1 MSVFLAGL
9 KAAYLLTR
17 RHVNSIDGV
26 LVTCLFNPRGK
37 RPALRIVPL
46 TSGRD
51 LYSYRLDSTD
61 LRNIPSGRECR
72 IPTLSPFALVKQVI
86 DGIFVQINNK
96 DPWSDAILTSFVSS
110 ALQYHHAKSVQRLGY
125 AKLEH
130 VKREHVQSV
139 IHLMRFQ
146 GQTAYGTFVETR
158 IQAFIYLVV
167 EKPTIAT
174 WHSIFQNCQHF
185 CSAVLESQCFLRQ
198 IGCDSAGSGIAGSHT
213 YFAALPS
220 TSKVLRLADDQSA
233 ALSPWFSEYFGSVER
248 SKEHATMLSFRRVD
262 SGEKS
267 RETLLDLRMFGI
279 PALPNQADPSQTNG
293 RLGIRASESADA
305 WFSLSAISLFFVTM
319 QNRPEELSR
328 KLAAVSMENG
338 MGMLALGYFEWLERV
353 AHYHLLNSVMRG
365 YLASLSAQDV
375 EEIMKMETYHSLLVD
390 ADRAITRAEEKR
402 DTALLPHTKRQ
413 RKQEVKRSRKR
424 RDALTSVW
432 ELEVKVP
439 KLRARRRRQ
448 WDWFATLG

>member
-1 MSVFLAGL
+1 M
-9 KAAYLLTR
+9 
-17 RHVNSIDGV
+17 
-26 LVTCLFNPRGK
+26 TCLFNPRGK

-220 TSKVLRLADDQSA
+220 TSKVLQLADDQSA

-279 PALPNQADPSQTNG
+279 PALPNRADPSQTNG

-432 ELEVKVP
+432 ELDVKVP
-439 KLRARRRRQ
+439 ILRARRRGQ